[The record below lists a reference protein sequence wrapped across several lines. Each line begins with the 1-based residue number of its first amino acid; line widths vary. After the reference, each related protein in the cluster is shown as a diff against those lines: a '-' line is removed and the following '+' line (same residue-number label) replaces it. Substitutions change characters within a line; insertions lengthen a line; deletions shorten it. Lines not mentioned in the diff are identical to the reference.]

1 MKRYILIF
9 STLFVGL
16 ALTSCLDENPE
27 GLVLEDE
34 AYTSASEIERDLVGD
49 LYNYI
54 GGIDPSTGLQGTI
67 RGVYDW
73 NTVTTDEMIIPVR
86 GADWDDGGFWN
97 RLYNHKWTAADG
109 ELESTW
115 NYLYKVIA
123 LCNRSLYFIEKK
135 SNLLTTP
142 QYLQYKA
149 EVRGLRAMF
158 YFYTMDMF
166 GRIPLVTDYETKI
179 EDVKQSERSEVFW
192 FIVDEL
198 QSIEFILPEERSN
211 TLGNYYGR
219 FTMPVARF
227 LLAKLALNAE
237 IYCDDDWTDEV
248 EQDGEKIIFDV
259 NGEKVNA
266 WDACLMYCDKL
277 NEVQTDYKL
286 ELQYEDN
293 FIVHNEYSAENIFT
307 IPMDNTLYS
316 NRFMYLFRSIHY
328 AHGSALG
335 KSGENGPCATISTM
349 RAYGIQDDNPAKRNY
364 SDIDYRFDVNFYSDT
379 VYANGDYVNDGFG
392 NPLVYHP
399 LEVAEDLTGTPY
411 ERNGGARMAK
421 YEVDRTSYDDGKLQ
435 NNDIVLFRY
444 ADVLLMTA
452 EAHVRKGESGQEEFN
467 KVRNRSYASHR
478 EATLDNILTERLLEL
493 MWEGWRRNDL
503 IRFGR
508 FTEQYDNRVNAVVD
522 NTGYTTVF
530 PIPADVLKLNSKL
543 RQNPGY

>member
-1 MKRYILIF
+1 MKRYLLIF
-9 STLFVGL
+9 NTLFIGM

-27 GLVLEDE
+27 GLVLEEE

-54 GGIDPSTGLQGTI
+54 GGVEPSTGLQGTI

-97 RLYNHKWTAADG
+97 RLYNHKWTAADA

-135 SNLLTTP
+135 SSILSDSQHLKF
-142 QYLQYKA
+142 QA

-158 YFYTMDMF
+158 YFYAMDMF
-166 GRIPLVTDYETKI
+166 GRIPLVTNYETKV
-179 EDVKQSERSEVFW
+179 EDVEQSERSEVFR

-198 QSIEFILPEERSN
+198 QSIEFLLDEVRSN

-219 FTMPVARF
+219 FTRPVAHF

-237 IYCDDDWTDEV
+237 IYSDDDWTNEV
-248 EQDGEKIIFDV
+248 HPDGKDIYFDV
-259 NGEKVNA
+259 LGERVNA
-266 WDACLMYCDKL
+266 WEATLKYCDML
-277 NEVQTDYKL
+277 NDVQLDYRL
-286 ELQYEDN
+286 ESNYESN
-293 FIVHNEYSAENIFT
+293 FLVHNENSVENIFT

-316 NRFMYLFRSIHY
+316 NYFLYIFRSLHY

-349 RAYGIQDDNPAKRNY
+349 KAYGVMDDNPMNRTY
-364 SDIDYRFDVNFYSDT
+364 GDIDYRFDVNFYADT
-379 VYANGDYVNDGFG
+379 VYVDSKYVNDGFG

-399 LEVAEDLTGTPY
+399 LEVAEDLTGSPY

-421 YEVDRTSYDDGKLQ
+421 YEVDKTSYDDGKLQ

-444 ADVLLMTA
+444 ADVLLMCA
-452 EAHVRKGESGQEEFN
+452 EAHVRNGESGQEEFDM
-467 KVRNRSYASHR
+467 VRNRSYARFR

-508 FTEQYDNRVNAVVD
+508 FTEHYDNRVNAVVD

-530 PIPADVLKLNSKL
+530 PIPRDVLDLNPRL
-543 RQNPGY
+543 TQNPGY